1 MKLPRRRFL
10 HLAASAAALP
20 VMSRIATA
28 QTYPSR
34 PITIIVP
41 YPTGGPTDTI
51 ARLLGERPPSRNLI
65 GALMELQ
72 RHSSPRLHSL
82 CLEYGGG
89 WWAGEKMYEN
99 SGSFDFFGRSGNGG
113 GE

>member
-1 MKLPRRRFL
+1 M
-10 HLAASAAALP
+10 SAGLL
-20 VMSRIATA
+20 
-28 QTYPSR
+28 
-34 PITIIVP
+34 PIT
-41 YPTGGPTDTI
+41 DI
-51 ARLLGERPPSRNLI
+51 ARRGWHGRKVPNSDIETPSRNLI

-99 SGSFDFFGRSGNGG
+99 SGSFDFFGHSGNGG

>member
-34 PITIIVP
+34 PITISCRIRP
-41 YPTGGPTDTI
+41 AGRPTRSRASSAS
-51 ARLLGERPPSRNLI
+51 ARLVEI
-65 GALMELQ
+65 
-72 RHSSPRLHSL
+72 SSAR
-82 CLEYGGG
+82 
-89 WWAGEKMYEN
+89 
-99 SGSFDFFGRSGNGG
+99 
-113 GE
+113 